1 MICRFIGSVW
11 ARSNYIHHNV
21 EKATRRPGLGGIHR
35 RGVDSSWQL
44 TTNSARHR
52 EAGVHVGEETRRIIP
67 DLLHLE
73 PGAGVLTVCHK
84 TGGEKTS
91 LVSVPVGGLEC
102 VPVRFTYP
110 SYIHMNI
117 SRGQCLRD
125 SERPVSAGHSDPLLP
140 DGRGRGAGGGLVF
153 AAEADEP
160 DAPADEIRVG
170 IDAEVI
176 VSRAAGQAAGECGA
190 IDNLVGRGDDAVGR
204 CEFEW
209 AVCATTA
216 GLRGCWVGWEVLAG
230 PGRVID
236 AFPAAGGCWVGGR
249 DG

>member
-1 MICRFIGSVW
+1 M
-11 ARSNYIHHNV
+11 
-21 EKATRRPGLGGIHR
+21 
-35 RGVDSSWQL
+35 
-44 TTNSARHR
+44 
-52 EAGVHVGEETRRIIP
+52 
-67 DLLHLE
+67 
-73 PGAGVLTVCHK
+73 
-84 TGGEKTS
+84 S
-91 LVSVPVGGLEC
+91 LV
-102 VPVRFTYP
+102 
-110 SYIHMNI
+110 
-117 SRGQCLRD
+117 
-125 SERPVSAGHSDPLLP
+125 VSAYGIRKGQSRRATLTPCCLMDVC
-140 DGRGRGAGGGLVF
+140 RGAGGGLVF

-236 AFPAAGGCWVGGR
+236 AFPAAGGCWVVGW